1 MTLDPK
7 PPVSLRIATEADTSA
22 ISHLGSTVFRTTFGH
37 SCTAEQMQ
45 TFLDES
51 YAQSSMLKDIKDPNK
66 DLIVAEGPGGKI
78 LGFALLTRGSSEP
91 CVETV
96 PSKIELQRLYVDLDA
111 QGLGLGKTLLDEA
124 ETTARKQGYRHMWL
138 GVWEE
143 NHRAQHVYKKNGYS
157 RVGEH
162 DFDLGGDIQTDHI
175 LIKEL

>member
-1 MTLDPK
+1 MTVWLASSL
-7 PPVSLRIATEADTSA
+7 PVGSSTIAT
-22 ISHLGSTVFRTTFGH
+22 RTPGVIH
-37 SCTAEQMQ
+37 
-45 TFLDES
+45 
-51 YAQSSMLKDIKDPNK
+51 
-66 DLIVAEGPGGKI
+66 VPGGGTHHGLPDRANGFCYLNDVV
-78 LGFALLTRGSSEP
+78 LGI
-91 CVETV
+91 
-96 PSKIELQRLYVDLDA
+96 KMLQRAGLSRIVYVDLDA